1 MESDKSPRHLSLST
15 RYSPLPTCFV
25 PRTLVIRLRLS
36 TIAVLV
42 ADLVL
47 DGVHLGEFP
56 AALWVAIVLGILNAV
71 VRPLIILLT
80 LPVTLLTLGIFILVI
95 NAGMV
100 MLAARLMPEQF
111 QVNDFW
117 SALWFSMILWAVQSF
132 LLKVDGGEVNSSG

>member
-1 MESDKSPRHLSLST
+1 MKLL
-15 RYSPLPTCFV
+15 
-25 PRTLVIRLRLS
+25 IRLILS

-42 ADLVL
+42 ADLLL

-80 LPVTLLTLGIFILVI
+80 LPVTIVTLGIFILII

-100 MLAARLMPEQF
+100 LLADKLLDDF
-111 QVNDFW
+111 QVRSFW
-117 SALWFSMILWAVQSF
+117 SALWFSIVLWAVQSF
-132 LLKVDGGEVNSSG
+132 LLAVDGGEKKSEG

>member
-1 MESDKSPRHLSLST
+1 MK
-15 RYSPLPTCFV
+15 
-25 PRTLVIRLRLS
+25 LVIRLLLS

-117 SALWFSMILWAVQSF
+117 SALWFSILLWLVQSF
-132 LLKVDGGEVNSSG
+132 LLKVDGGEENGKG

>member
-1 MESDKSPRHLSLST
+1 MENDKCLGDLSHST
-15 RYSPLPTCFV
+15 FYLPLPTFFV
-25 PRTLVIRLRLS
+25 PVKLVIRLLLS

-117 SALWFSMILWAVQSF
+117 SALWFSILLWLVQSF
-132 LLKVDGGEVNSSG
+132 LLKVDGGEENGKG

>member
-1 MESDKSPRHLSLST
+1 MKLI
-15 RYSPLPTCFV
+15 
-25 PRTLVIRLRLS
+25 IRLILS

-56 AALWVAIVLGILNAV
+56 AALWVAIVLGVLNAF

-80 LPVTLLTLGIFILVI
+80 LPVTLVTLGIFILVI

-100 MLAARLMPEQF
+100 LLAARLMPELF
-111 QVNDFW
+111 HVDGFW
-117 SALWFSMILWAVQSF
+117 SALWFSIILWAVQSF
-132 LLKVDGGEVNSSG
+132 LLAVDGGEKNRE